1 MESHTM
7 WLIYYYIKLFL
18 TYHLDR
24 TRQWSKLE
32 TLSSKWP
39 TLYGTPFLSSEVT
52 VLCWCLHMI
61 LYTPVTRSHFID
73 HCYNYVFACQNKK
86 SKIYQ
91 EFANFCLISL
101 FICFIFL
108 VINKMLKLYRGGQF
122 CWWRKPEC
130 PEKTTD
136 LPQVTDKCYHTMLYQ
151 AHLAMR
157 GIRSHNS
164 EVISMNCIAS
174 GNPTAIRPWTAP
186 LPRPPTPRQ
195 KNIIT
200 KKIKQINKLISQ
212 KLANSW

>member
-1 MESHTM
+1 M
-7 WLIYYYIKLFL
+7 
-18 TYHLDR
+18 DR
-24 TRQWSKLE
+24 IMR
-32 TLSSKWP
+32 
-39 TLYGTPFLSSEVT
+39 FND
-52 VLCWCLHMI
+52 I
-61 LYTPVTRSHFID
+61 L
-73 HCYNYVFACQNKK
+73 
-86 SKIYQ
+86 
-91 EFANFCLISL
+91 
-101 FICFIFL
+101 
-108 VINKMLKLYRGGQF
+108 NKMLQLYRGEQLY
-122 CWWRKPEC
+122 WWRKPEC

-164 EVISMNCIAS
+164 EVISTNCIAS

-212 KLANSW
+212 KLANSSSILLFFILTCKNIIITMINEIWSCNRCIQNHM